1 MLRLDVQAQMSDRIL
16 AERVRAG
23 DEGAAEELY
32 QRYAQRLRGLANRQM
47 SAGVRAVH
55 EPEDIVQSA
64 FRSLFRGVVSGD
76 YEAPEGSSLW
86 SLLAVIAIHKVRR
99 KASRNRSV
107 TATSITHDDS
117 SQPELEIA
125 AGGLTAEQFEC
136 SLREAIEQ
144 LRPAEQEIV
153 QLRVQGYTVEEI
165 SDRLQ
170 RSCRTIERS
179 LHSIR
184 EKLADV
190 LLGGIDETADDDEV
204 PEND

>member
-1 MLRLDVQAQMSDRIL
+1 MSDRLL
-16 AERVRAG
+16 AERIRTG

-32 QRYAQRLRGLANRQM
+32 QRYALRLRGLADRQM
-47 SAGVRAVH
+47 SAGIRAMH

-76 YEAPEGSSLW
+76 YVAPEGSSLW

-107 TATSITHDDS
+107 AASSMPLSDS
-117 SQPELEIA
+117 GIA
-125 AGGLTAEQFEC
+125 EFDVAAEGLTAEQFEC
-136 SLREAIEQ
+136 SIREAIEQ

-153 QLRVQGYTVEEI
+153 HLRVQGYTVEEI

-190 LLGGIDETADDDEV
+190 LLIGIDEAANGNEV
-204 PEND
+204 PENI